1 MVEVHDA
8 QRLKELQALP
18 LDRKIG
24 VTSARIIEWYNH
36 FKGRVYVSYS
46 GGADSTVLLH
56 LVRSVF
62 PDVLAVFVDTGLEY
76 PELRDHVKQTDNVLW
91 IKPEMNYK
99 DVIKQYGW
107 TFPNKEIARKIYYAR
122 QGSQWAINVMYGLNT
137 DGSVSKYAQRC
148 VKWNDLINSP
158 FLISDR
164 CCDIMKERPLRT
176 HPLLKNQYS
185 YVGTRAEE
193 SERRRQAWIQTGC
206 NAFNTRNP
214 VSKPLS
220 FWTHQDVL
228 QYIVAAKLTIPSVYG
243 QIVSENQTLKFTGV
257 QRTGCIFCPI
267 GAHLERE
274 NSFQQLAY
282 THPKLYHYCLYGGE
296 YNENGMW
303 VPNSQGLGL
312 SKLLDFV
319 GIPYQPIAITNPDGD
334 LYKAENDLRE
344 RARQYLAIT
353 KISKQQFASEIGI
366 NNQQLSRW
374 LHNKRNLNAQRLER
388 VEALLNQT
396 E

>member
-62 PDVLAVFVDTGLEY
+62 PDILAVFVDTGLEY

-107 TFPNKEIARKIYYAR
+107 TFPSKEIARKIYYAR
-122 QGSQWAINVMYGLNT
+122 QGSRWAINLMQGLKT

-164 CCDIMKERPLRT
+164 CCDIMKERPIKS
-176 HPLLKNQYS
+176 HPLLQNQYS
-185 YVGTRAEE
+185 YVGTRTEE
-193 SERRRQAWIQTGC
+193 
-206 NAFNTRNP
+206 
-214 VSKPLS
+214 
-220 FWTHQDVL
+220 
-228 QYIVAAKLTIPSVYG
+228 
-243 QIVSENQTLKFTGV
+243 
-257 QRTGCIFCPI
+257 
-267 GAHLERE
+267 
-274 NSFQQLAY
+274 
-282 THPKLYHYCLYGGE
+282 
-296 YNENGMW
+296 
-303 VPNSQGLGL
+303 
-312 SKLLDFV
+312 
-319 GIPYQPIAITNPDGD
+319 
-334 LYKAENDLRE
+334 
-344 RARQYLAIT
+344 
-353 KISKQQFASEIGI
+353 
-366 NNQQLSRW
+366 
-374 LHNKRNLNAQRLER
+374 
-388 VEALLNQT
+388 
-396 E
+396 